1 MTVVQFPDLKII
13 QRKRIGE
20 LRREMVDMGLF
31 PCASSV
37 STSLILFILDQ
48 WQKIYNTGYDSGH
61 LAAMQKIVGAKC
73 SLPLTKIQELVKVNL
88 AGQLIDYARE
98 NQIIPRE
105 LKASWTVH
113 YSEGM
118 WKLESSI
125 KKYEKNI

>member
-13 QRKRIGE
+13 QRKRIGQ
-20 LRREMVDMGLF
+20 LKREIVDMGLF
-31 PCASSV
+31 PCAASV

-61 LAAMQKIVGAKC
+61 LAAMQQIVGTKC
-73 SLPLTKIQELVKVNL
+73 RLPLTKIHALLKVYFE
-88 AGQLIDYARE
+88 GQLIDYARA

-125 KKYEKNI
+125 KKHEKNL

>member
-13 QRKRIGE
+13 QRKRIGQ
-20 LRREMVDMGLF
+20 LKREMVDMGLF
-31 PCASSV
+31 PCAASV

-61 LAAMQKIVGAKC
+61 LAAMQKIVGTKC
-73 SLPLTKIQELVKVNL
+73 RLPLTKIQELVKVDL
-88 AGQLIDYARE
+88 EGQLIEYAKE
-98 NQIIPRE
+98 HQISPRE

-113 YSEGM
+113 YSESM

-125 KKYEKNI
+125 KKI